1 MTEEANL
8 LGSSKDSFL
17 KELSRTLRTHRW
29 KQASFII
36 GSFFLIVGVVGFA
49 LFPTILHALL
59 QKNLVLEE
67 GKEAY
72 EKWKKTPIPVT
83 FKVFIFNVTNPKE
96 VMDGMKPIVQEI
108 GPYVFKQY
116 RSKNVLAWNKTDK
129 TVTYDDLKQYHFVPE
144 LSANMTNRIY
154 SLNLPLQG
162 ILMFIKKLPDFTR
175 SLVVPMLEG
184 VLKNYNESLFSYRTA
199 RELLFDGYKVDLIQD
214 LIDLASAFVTVPEIL
229 PNNTFG
235 FLYGKNNSGD
245 GVFEVF
251 TGEDD
256 IGKYAQIVKWNNMS
270 RIPFWNNQYCNMMNG
285 TDGSQF
291 PPPVSKRDVLY
302 VYTPELCR
310 SVSLEYLVDT
320 RVRGIPALRFVTPE
334 KLFASPLVNPDNM
347 CYCTEEKFCGLS
359 GILDVS
365 PCRKGMKLAVTGPH
379 FFQAHEF
386 IKERVTGLNASRE
399 AHETYVDIEPNTGLV
414 LRASRKLQMNFLLDK
429 FEEMEE
435 TKSVTLSVIPL
446 IWVTEEAEIDEEVA
460 TMFTAKVRTPI
471 TIAKSILTAC
481 IVLGILWIVTAGF
494 VTVYILMKEQK
505 AAKSVIK
512 SRYKSVPQKPEDII
526 KSEKAPVNA

>member
-1 MTEEANL
+1 MAVTVTKAKIGVIVLGCLGFL
-8 LGSSKDSFL
+8 LL
-17 KELSRTLRTHRW
+17 
-29 KQASFII
+29 
-36 GSFFLIVGVVGFA
+36 LIGVVSLSLLPT
-49 LFPTILHALL
+49 LFKAKISE
-59 QKNLVLEE
+59 NLVLEE

-83 FKVFIFNVTNPKE
+83 FKVYIFNITNAKE
-96 VMDGMKPIVQEI
+96 VMEGLKPNVEEI

-116 RSKNVLAWNKTDK
+116 RSKDVLSWNKEAM
-129 TVTYDDLKQYHFVPE
+129 TVTYNDLKRYHFVPE
-144 LSANMTNRIY
+144 LSASMSNRIY

-162 ILMFIKKLPDFTR
+162 ILMFLKKLPDFSR
-175 SLVVPMLEG
+175 SLVVPLLEG
-184 VLKNYNESLFSYRTA
+184 VLRNYNESLFSFRTA
-199 RELLFDGYKVDLIQD
+199 QELLFEGYKVDLIQD

-235 FLYGKNNSGD
+235 FLYGKNDSGD

-256 IGKYAQIVKWNNMS
+256 IGKYSQIVKWNNMS

-291 PPPVSKRDVLY
+291 PPPISKRDVLY

-310 SVSLEYLVDT
+310 SVSLEFAKET
-320 RVRGIPALRFVTPE
+320 QVRGIPALRFATPDR
-334 KLFASPLVNPDNM
+334 LFASPLVNPDNM
-347 CYCTEEKFCGLS
+347 CYCTDEKYCSLS

-379 FFQAHEF
+379 FFLAHEF

-399 AHETYVDIEPNTGLV
+399 AHETYVDIEPNTGFV
-414 LRASRKLQMNFLLDK
+414 LRASRKLQMNFILDK

-435 TKSVTLSVIPL
+435 TKSVMMSVIPL
-446 IWVTEEAEIDEEVA
+446 IWVVEEAEIDEKVA
-460 TMFTAKVRTPI
+460 QMFSAKVRTPVV
-471 TIAKSILTAC
+471 IAKSVLTAS
-481 IVLGILWIVTAGF
+481 IVLGILWIIIAAL
-494 VTVYILMKEQK
+494 VTVYILLKQQK
-505 AAKSVIK
+505 AAKAVIK
-512 SRYKSVPQKPEDII
+512 SKYKVVPQKPEDIV
-526 KSEKAPVNA
+526 KSEKTSSVNA